1 MNKKF
6 LIFAIIFLMLP
17 LCGCGQMIAD
27 AMFSN
32 QYLQPISK
40 SYPINA
46 SSKKK
51 VVNAAIAA
59 ATKTNWITKT
69 ISVETGYILAENVAD
84 PKFTRGKRDYTFRL
98 EVHIPEDGK
107 GDVNISI
114 TPPSGLLS
122 SKSMDELADEYF
134 EALAKELKQKTNQS
148 LKGH

>member
-1 MNKKF
+1 MSKKI
-6 LIFAIIFLMLP
+6 LIIAILFLMLP
-17 LCGCGQMIAD
+17 LYGCSQMIAD

-40 SYPINA
+40 SYPIKA

-51 VVNAAIAA
+51 VVNAAITA
-59 ATKTNWITKT
+59 ATKTNWIPKT

-84 PKFTRGKRDYTFRL
+84 PILTRGKRDYTFKL

-107 GDVNISI
+107 GNVNISI

-122 SKSMDELADEYF
+122 SKSMDELANEYY
-134 EALAKELKQKTNQS
+134 EALANELKQKTNQS
-148 LKGH
+148 